1 MSLLTVNTR
10 YGLGNR
16 LSLYANVVRHPA
28 GTRSSALPISL
39 LSLKDQFPTIQL
51 NAGVVTLYSSGAS
64 TFGTWMQGIASDVTL
79 NTLFL
84 VSYSTSSI
92 WSSSLG
98 PGPVTMTA
106 YAGSLPVGFSDDP
119 VKFRYPLGI
128 AVIPNDNGKAVA
140 DTENHRIRYEY
151 KANSTR
157 YWGTIG
163 TGVLG
168 FADGLPW
175 EARFRNPTDVAYN
188 NTNGDLFVA
197 DSDNCLVRLI
207 RYSVNDGTYRTTTI
221 AGQLNTGGSTD
232 GVGTAAIIV
241 PYAIAYD
248 NVNNLIFV
256 GAMYNR
262 LRRIQ
267 FSNNQWNVTTML
279 NTFGSVQDFGTPITG
294 IVVNSLGNT
303 LYITTSGTNDYG
315 RNVFKVRYSPSSV
328 NMLEVGSIAGSGTA
342 GFVQGTGT
350 GASFILPSGIAID
363 SNDNLYVADSTY
375 STNASVRRIT

>member
-39 LSLKDQFPTIQL
+39 LSLKDQFPNIQVD
-51 NAGVVTLYSSGAS
+51 AGVVTLYSSGAS
-64 TFGTWMQGIASDVTL
+64 TFGTWMQGVASDVTL

-84 VSYSTSSI
+84 VSYTTNSI

-98 PGPVTMTA
+98 TGPVTMNA

-151 KANSTR
+151 RANSTR
-157 YWGTIG
+157 YWATIG
-163 TGVLG
+163 TGVSG
-168 FADGLPW
+168 FANGLPW
-175 EARFRNPTDVAYN
+175 EARFRNPRDVAYN

-197 DSDNCLVRLI
+197 DTDNCLVRLI
-207 RYSVNDGTYRTTTI
+207 RYDFNDGTYRTTTI
-221 AGQLNTGGSTD
+221 AGQLNTGGTTD
-232 GVGTAAIIV
+232 GAGSAATIV
-241 PYAIAYD
+241 PYSIAYD

-256 GAMYNR
+256 GDMYGR

-279 NTFGSVQDFGTPITG
+279 APDGGLIYFSTEITG
-294 IVVNSLGNT
+294 IVVNSLGNA
-303 LYITTSGTNDYG
+303 LYITTSGVNNYG
-315 RNVFKVRYSPSSV
+315 RYVYKVRYSPSSV
-328 NMLEVGSIAGSGTA
+328 ITLEAVTIAGNGSE

-350 GASFILPSGIAID
+350 GAYFIRPSGIAID

-375 STNASVRRIT
+375 SSNASVRRIT